1 MTGWQHIA
9 GPDALNLDLIN
20 RAEKLIAPYIVQTPV
35 LESTVLNAIADAQ
48 LFFKCENLQ
57 RTGAFKFR
65 GAMHALLNLTAE
77 QRKQGV
83 YTVSS
88 GNHGAA
94 LAAAGS
100 ILDIPVQV
108 AVPSNAPLVKKDNIA
123 NNGAEIIELE
133 PGMAAREAFIEEKQS
148 QSQRIFIPPY
158 NHPLI
163 MAGQGTAALE
173 LVKAVPD
180 LDALISPLGGGGLL
194 SGTAMVGHSQN
205 ISVFGIEPEL
215 ANDAYLSLQAGSIQS
230 ALPPK
235 SICDGLLTNL
245 GEHTFPVIQ
254 DYVNAILLVTEDEVI
269 SAMQQLWQALKI
281 IVEPSSATVFAAVC
295 KYPEYFQGKRL
306 GLIISGGNVDV
317 RRLPWPVTLLEKA
330 E

>member
-35 LESTVLNAIADAQ
+35 LQSPVLNALANAQ

-57 RTGAFKFR
+57 HTGAFKFR
-65 GAMHALLNLTAE
+65 GAIHALLNLTAD
-77 QRKQGV
+77 QREQGV

-94 LAAAGS
+94 LAAAGK
-100 ILDIPVQV
+100 ILGIPVQV
-108 AVPSNAPLVKKDNIA
+108 AVPTNAPSVKKENIA
-123 NNGAEIIELE
+123 NNGAEIIEIE
-133 PGMAAREAFIEEKQS
+133 PGMAAREAFIENKQT
-148 QSQRIFIPPY
+148 QSQRVFIPPY
-158 NHPLI
+158 DHPLI

-194 SGTAMVGHSQN
+194 SGTAMVGHSQS
-205 ISVFGIEPEL
+205 IPVFGIEPEL
-215 ANDAYLSLQAGSIQS
+215 ANDAWLSLQAGSIQS

-235 SICDGLLTNL
+235 SICDGLLTSL
-245 GEHTFPVIQ
+245 GEHTFPVLQ
-254 DYVNAILLVTEDEVI
+254 AYVEEVLLVTEDEVI
-269 SAMQQLWQALKI
+269 IAMQQLWQALKVM
-281 IVEPSSATVFAAVC
+281 VEPSSATVFAAVC
-295 KYPEYFQGKRL
+295 KYPKYFEGKRV
-306 GLIISGGNVDV
+306 GLILSGGNVDV
-317 RRLPWPVTLLEKA
+317 SRLPWPVTLLEKA
-330 E
+330 K

>member
-123 NNGAEIIELE
+123 NNGAEIIEIE
-133 PGMAAREAFIEEKQS
+133 PGMAAREAFIEEKQN